1 MGSTASS
8 RPRIRR
14 SSAARDSRE
23 PSDEPSMAA
32 ATPGR
37 ASFQRTSPLRMKRI
51 VVREVPQ
58 AEESLLVPM
67 ARWVGSP
74 ASR

>member
-1 MGSTASS
+1 
-8 RPRIRR
+8 
-14 SSAARDSRE
+14 
-23 PSDEPSMAA
+23 MAA